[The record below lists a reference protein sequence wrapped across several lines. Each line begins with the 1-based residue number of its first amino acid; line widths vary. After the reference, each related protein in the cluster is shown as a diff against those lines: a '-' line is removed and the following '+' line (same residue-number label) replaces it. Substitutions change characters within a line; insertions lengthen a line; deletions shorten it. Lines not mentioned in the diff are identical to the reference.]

1 MTITKNGKEYLIF
14 MEKIELLVEVSWK
27 MGEKDWVLPK
37 QKMGEPFQTY
47 SDRLSKEESEW
58 NGMRDKLDLW
68 YDEMEEL
75 GHIGYPKDKFRGVE
89 DL

>member
-1 MTITKNGKEYLIF
+1 MTISKNGKEYLTF
-14 MEKIELLVEVSWK
+14 MEKIELLVKLSFE
-27 MGEKDWVLPK
+27 MDEKDFMLPQRK
-37 QKMGEPFQTY
+37 IGENMKVYQ
-47 SDRLSKEESEW
+47 DRIDKVTNEW
-58 NGMRDKLDLW
+58 DEMRDKLDLW